1 MSLVS
6 LYSMQHSCREKKVP
20 GPHKPSIL
28 NNRRGL
34 SIRAPEVGSAARWS
48 RARPSVALGPGAQP
62 PLLLFGPTPPPPARG
77 EKNSGAGAARTG
89 RLGRQEPGSGSGRA
103 SPRPPP
109 AAHLGSG
116 AQRQRMLSPG
126 LLTEPAGSVLRAV
139 SGVRGVP
146 AGQPPGCREGGGCR
160 SSAGC
165 VSRASCR
172 SRM

>member
-48 RARPSVALGPGAQP
+48 RARPSVALGPGAEP
-62 PLLLFGPTPPPPARG
+62 PLLLFGPTPPPPPRG
-77 EKNSGAGAARTG
+77 EKSSGAGAARTG
-89 RLGRQEPGSGSGRA
+89 RRGRPEPGSGSGRA

-109 AAHLGSG
+109 AAHL
-116 AQRQRMLSPG
+116 
-126 LLTEPAGSVLRAV
+126 
-139 SGVRGVP
+139 
-146 AGQPPGCREGGGCR
+146 REGRKAQKG
-160 SSAGC
+160 
-165 VSRASCR
+165 VSRPAPDGLAPAALHDAPGHTR
-172 SRM
+172 THAHTQSRGPRAGAAIKAAR